1 MYLFL
6 PLISKLYWH
15 MVVTV
20 SCKEFHLKT
29 HVFDF
34 FITEHIISL
43 GYGYEHVKI
52 KSFRLFIGV
61 CCIIQFFKSTCER
74 RFIFVNGYFSMFF
87 LWPKISSGILK
98 YEVLKVKKAHLLYQ
112 FYTCQNS

>member
-1 MYLFL
+1 
-6 PLISKLYWH
+6 

-29 HVFDF
+29 QVFDF

-61 CCIIQFFKSTCER
+61 CCIIQFF
-74 RFIFVNGYFSMFF
+74 
-87 LWPKISSGILK
+87 
-98 YEVLKVKKAHLLYQ
+98 
-112 FYTCQNS
+112 